1 LINDFI
7 IPAVLIRKLEF
18 DLELTLR
25 LVLLPYR
32 HSEKCSA
39 TYVRR
44 LVAPSNYQNNGTAIP
59 INRKLDPKFETSFAE
74 QRHSTAK
81 RKRKAGSFCLL
92 LQNFYRWSIPRY
104 HWEGVAIGG
113 RIPPRTSPSYWQLRR
128 LQKPGLSNDR

>member
-1 LINDFI
+1 
-7 IPAVLIRKLEF
+7 VLTRKLEF

-59 INRKLDPKFETSFAE
+59 INRKLLPLID
-74 QRHSTAK
+74 TAIPL
-81 RKRKAGSFCLL
+81 RRGSDWWKNPTKNFSLL
-92 LQNFYRWSIPRY
+92 LAITSTTETRSFNRPVNRFLRVSVVMQLYPQEVIP
-104 HWEGVAIGG
+104 VLVVTAIEEVEVVV
-113 RIPPRTSPSYWQLRR
+113 
-128 LQKPGLSNDR
+128 